1 MVMRGF
7 IGQSSQCKQQV
18 THFSLG
24 GSNGEASMVIESV
37 EQFQKKSKTHS
48 TGFRRPCVF
57 AQLELDSV

>member
-1 MVMRGF
+1 M
-7 IGQSSQCKQQV
+7 

-37 EQFQKKSKTHS
+37 EQFQKKSKTHA

-57 AQLELDSV
+57 ALLELDSV